1 MTFDDIT
8 IAGASS
14 SRPESDVKPK
24 FHSPNSLRFFV
35 GVANFQFDNQMASET
50 GFDFPVVLLARDR
63 NE

>member
-1 MTFDDIT
+1 MTFDDVAVAAAT
-8 IAGASS
+8 S

-24 FHSPNSLRFFV
+24 FHSPNSLRCFV

-50 GFDFPVVLLARDR
+50 GYDFPVVLLARDR